1 MDMNE
6 SPSAV
11 LQSSASTTDTAM
23 KGAIVEPLQAMPIRT
38 TLRRAV
44 LPYLPPPIV
53 RTIRQVD
60 PLLSP
65 YVGDEASIT
74 IMGSLLIACLMY
86 FVLKLSSFSRKAIV
100 DEEEEA
106 FAKSLQQKSF
116 SKTVLLIGPPRAG
129 KTRLFYQLCHDVHG
143 ANTAI
148 SLRPNV
154 GFKDETRFMDYP
166 GHSALSALPMDVL
179 SSSRIL
185 LLLDATQPAAA
196 AAELFLQLLMTIP
209 SKPTVLVL
217 CHQSDKTGAKN
228 SKRLRLQ
235 LRTEVERLLKT
246 THTDVNLQGWT
257 QGEPM
262 NLEQAANLAFISTSV
277 VNETGMD
284 IVEKYINDGILPE
297 QTDPTKR

>member
-1 MDMNE
+1 MDVE
-6 SPSAV
+6 SPSAA
-11 LQSSASTTDTAM
+11 LQSSTTTTDSAM
-23 KGAIVEPLQAMPIRT
+23 KGAVVESEQAVPIRT
-38 TLRRAV
+38 TIRRAV
-44 LPYLPPPIV
+44 LPYLPPPLV
-53 RTIRQVD
+53 RTIRHID

-74 IMGSLLIACLMY
+74 IMGSLLIAYLVY
-86 FVLKLSSFSRKAIV
+86 FLLKLSSFSRKAIV
-100 DEEEEA
+100 DDEEEA
-106 FAKSLQQKSF
+106 FANSLQQKSF
-116 SKTVLLIGPPRAG
+116 SKTVLLVGPPRVG
-129 KTRLFYQLCHDVHG
+129 KTRLFYQLCHDILG
-143 ANTAI
+143 AKTAI

-166 GHSALSALPMDVL
+166 GHSALGALPMDVL

-196 AAELFLQLLMTIP
+196 AAELFLQLLMAIP
-209 SKPTVLVL
+209 KKPTVLVL

-235 LRTEVERLLKT
+235 LRTEMERLLKT
-246 THTDVNLQGWT
+246 THADANLQGWT
-257 QGEPM
+257 PGQPI
-262 NLEQAANLAFISTSV
+262 NLEQVANLAFISTSV

-284 IVEKYINDGILPE
+284 MVKKYINDGVLPE